1 MPMSTQPSKL
11 LWCRLPC
18 DSSAPQRARHALEPL
33 AVIEPIRDDALLVTS
48 ELVSNAVRHSGCEP
62 EEELEV
68 VAELTSEAVLIA
80 VTDVGRSE
88 KTPTLRDAMR
98 DGGFGLGIVEA
109 VACRWGAERRDGLRV
124 WAEIALPA

>member
-1 MPMSTQPSKL
+1 MSTQPSKL

-18 DSSAPQRARHALEPL
+18 DSSAPQRARHALKPL
-33 AVIEPIRDDALLVTS
+33 AVIGSVRDDTLLITS
-48 ELVSNAVRHSGCEP
+48 ELVSNAVRHSGCDP

-88 KTPTLRDAMR
+88 TTPERRAAMR

-109 VACRWGAERRDGLRV
+109 LSRRWGAERRDGLRV
-124 WAEIALPA
+124 WAEIALSG

>member
-1 MPMSTQPSKL
+1 MQPSKL

-18 DSSAPQRARHALEPL
+18 DSSAPQLARHALEPL

-48 ELVSNAVRHSGCEP
+48 ELVSNAVRHSGCDP

-88 KTPTLRDAMR
+88 KTPTRREAMR

-109 VACRWGAERRDGLRV
+109 VARRWGAERRDGLRV
-124 WAEIALPA
+124 WAEIALPT

>member
-33 AVIEPIRDDALLVTS
+33 AVIEPIRDDALLITS
-48 ELVSNAVRHSGCEP
+48 ELVSNAVRHSGCDP

-80 VTDVGRSE
+80 VTDAGRSE
-88 KTPTLRDAMR
+88 RTPARRAATR

-109 VACRWGAERRDGLRV
+109 LARRWGAERRDGLRV
-124 WAEIALPA
+124 WAEIALPS